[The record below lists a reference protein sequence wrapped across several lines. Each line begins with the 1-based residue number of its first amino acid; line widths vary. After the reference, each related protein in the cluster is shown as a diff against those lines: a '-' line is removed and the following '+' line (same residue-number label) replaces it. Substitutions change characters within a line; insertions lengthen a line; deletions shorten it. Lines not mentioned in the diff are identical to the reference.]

1 MSAAAKLTGEQ
12 YIEVLLGRQAAWIA
26 ERGHRYKYP
35 PLLEWFIR
43 DDDADLVDTGTLT

>member
-1 MSAAAKLTGEQ
+1 MSAPAKLTDEQ
-12 YIEVLLGRQAAWIA
+12 YIEVLLSHQAAWIA

-43 DDDADLVDTGTLT
+43 DEDADLVDPATLT